1 MFLTCFTY
9 RQANW
14 TPDCSWQG
22 PFGYTAQSTV
32 VSGTFNTG
40 QGITSFTA
48 GSTISLTAFEG
59 FQTSQ
64 NYTSLAFSS
73 TVRSGS
79 SYIDTEN
86 GQLFTTVTGA
96 TTGGSFAYGG
106 GFSVGVL
113 NSTTNAFAWYTSSNT
128 SFWYWSQVAGSTIAI
143 TESRSLQGLTSTS
156 SYVYNASVTS
166 QTVYLTYVALTTTPT
181 STTKTGTP
189 TSTTT
194 TRYTW
199 TIDFGSITQLSS
211 STLSSS
217 SSASASG
224 TRNSTTVSSTFTTT
238 TGATATIISTS
249 TASTSVKI
257 FSGNAGTVTLTTVST
272 ATTATTGTTVTFSA
286 NTTAT
291 ESIAT
296 PSWWGWS
303 YERGTV
309 LLATGNTGT
318 NDLPLWLEKSNW
330 TGSIAGLWNFS
341 TATQTTLW
349 PSQPT
354 AQVNAAGSIQS
365 SAAPATT
372 TTTLLTSG
380 SFTWFGS
387 STTGVVTAGS
397 SIVVFSESTSSG
409 PITASVP
416 LAQTSGSV
424 TSWANLS
431 TSQSGSILTPINT
444 TTSTY
449 AQTGATSGNYTPDVM
464 TVLISTIGGITT
476 ATTYTMTTLV
486 AGYFTTSA
494 ASGSLD
500 NILTTTGIT
509 TASMQSATTTSSS
522 GTWFLDWSNPIQT
535 VAFTSGLSSTSKT
548 SSNNPFVS
556 TTGTNGFITTTQ
568 ITITSSFYTFTG
580 QSGGT
585 SNNFT
590 QNQFAAPFL
599 IPTLVTALSTTA
611 GLAFYQPG
619 SVGIW
624 SAIPSQQAFVNT
636 SATSITYQSASI
648 SAPSSASSIS
658 ILALESGAFRSINS
672 ISGPIITTSTG
683 LWVIGSAPSTFG
695 STGTS
700 STSTNL
706 TQTDTSTTINV
717 KSNSW
722 SGPSVTFTNAVT
734 STFMESA
741 GFTRA
746 TSDTHTESFLGVITQ
761 VSGSITKTSNY
772 VSTQTN
778 NAPVTWTQNTTS
790 GTVFQYFPGAGG
802 SCKFNPGPVTLN
814 VSGAA
819 VSLAGNST
827 TWSTA
832 SPAFLQVVI
841 GGSFTTTSSTTSS
854 LAGAGAFSI
863 WTIPGIAS
871 VITSPAYSISTCRDR
886 FVPALTSASR
896 FWLTPDPFL
905 LPLQVTAPQP
915 AR

>member
-9 RQANW
+9 RQATWN
-14 TPDCSWQG
+14 PDCSWTG
-22 PFGYTAQSTV
+22 GFNATSESV
-32 VSGTFNTG
+32 VSSGVVISINITTTITHTGVNTSTTTQFTG
-40 QGITSFTA
+40 ASEFITTVA
-48 GSTISLTAFEG
+48 YTT
-59 FQTSQ
+59 
-64 NYTSLAFSS
+64 YTSSIGGQ
-73 TVRSGS
+73 SGS
-79 SYIDTEN
+79 HYLNTEN
-86 GQLFTTVTGA
+86 GALFTAASFTSTIKGVSEPNGGGVGGPNESSSYLSGVISAVTTMRASVSINALTSTASYVSLGTTTSISSYSTYISITTLQTSITHTGA
-96 TTGGSFAYGG
+96 TT
-106 GFSVGVL
+106 
-113 NSTTNAFAWYTSSNT
+113 STTTST
-128 SFWYWSQVAGSTIAI
+128 YWWTLAPGVTQSSSGAS
-143 TESRSLQGLTSTS
+143 STS
-156 SYVYNASVTS
+156 S
-166 QTVYLTYVALTTTPT
+166 L
-181 STTKTGTP
+181 
-189 TSTTT
+189 
-194 TRYTW
+194 
-199 TIDFGSITQLSS
+199 
-211 STLSSS
+211 
-217 SSASASG
+217 SASASG
-224 TRNSTTVSSTFTTT
+224 TQKSQTVSSTVTGTTQ
-238 TGATATIISTS
+238 ATATIQSTT
-249 TASTSVKI
+249 TATTSVTR
-257 FSGNAGTVTLTTVST
+257 FSAGAGTVTLTTAGT
-272 ATTATTGTTVTFSA
+272 TTTRTTATTVTFSA
-286 NTTAT
+286 NTTST

-296 PSWWGWS
+296 PAWWGWS
-303 YERGTV
+303 YEIGTL

-318 NDLPLWLEKSNW
+318 DDLPLWLEKSNW
-330 TGSIAGLWNFS
+330 TGSVAGLWNFS

-354 AQVNAAGSIQS
+354 AQVNLVGTTQV
-365 SAAPATT
+365 SALSTRTT
-372 TTTLLTSG
+372 TVLTAST
-380 SFTWFGS
+380 FTWFGS
-387 STTGVVTAGS
+387 STIGVSTAGS
-397 SIVVFSESTSSG
+397 LIVVFSESTSTG

-416 LAQTSGSV
+416 FGQTSGSV

-431 TSQSGSILTPINT
+431 ASETGSILTPINT

-449 AQTGATSGNYTPDVM
+449 AQTGATSGNYTPDIM
-464 TVLISTIGGITT
+464 TVMLSTVSGYTT
-476 ATTYTMTTLV
+476 TTSYTLTTLA
-486 AGYFTTSA
+486 AGYFTTSV
-494 ASGSLD
+494 ASGSPD
-500 NILTTTGIT
+500 NVLTTTGLT
-509 TASMQSATTTSSS
+509 TASMQSATTTSSADN
-522 GTWFLDWSNPIQT
+522 WFLDWSNPIQS
-535 VAFTSGLSSTSKT
+535 VSSATSVTTSSTT
-548 SSNNPFVS
+548 STNNVILS
-556 TTGTNGFITTTQ
+556 TTNASGFPISTQ
-568 ITITSSFYTFTG
+568 LTITSSFYTTSINA
-580 QSGGT
+580 SG
-585 SNNFT
+585 SNGNFT

-599 IPTLVTALSTTA
+599 IPTLVTELSTTA

-658 ILALESGAFRSINS
+658 ILALESGAFRSINA